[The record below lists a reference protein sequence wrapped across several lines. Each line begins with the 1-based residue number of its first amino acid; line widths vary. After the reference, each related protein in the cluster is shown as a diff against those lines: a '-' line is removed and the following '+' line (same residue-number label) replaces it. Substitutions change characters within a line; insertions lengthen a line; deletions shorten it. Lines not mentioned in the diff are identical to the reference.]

1 MKNLTIFINERLK
14 LNNDTKIEKKPFGE
28 EKLNEV
34 TEKFI
39 EYVNKYTKTV
49 KLSLGS
55 IVSITIGFKSWD
67 PLGYLMF
74 YFDTKDK
81 HDILKEELRNTVIA
95 KNHLVGSID
104 SLKINDRFKRKIF
117 NENKKISGI
126 SLRLNALGFDNEY
139 LDEFKDDKEL
149 NTIGAIISENYR

>member
-1 MKNLTIFINERLK
+1 MKTLTIFINERLK
-14 LNNDTKIEKKPFGE
+14 LNNDTKIEKKPFRE

-49 KLSLGS
+49 KLSLSS

-67 PLGYLMF
+67 PRGYLMF
-74 YFDTKDK
+74 YFDTKNK
-81 HDILKEELRNTVIA
+81 HEVLKEELRTTPITTN
-95 KNHLVGSID
+95 NLVGSID

-117 NENKKISGI
+117 NESKKISGI
-126 SLRLNALGFDNEY
+126 SLRLKDLDFDNNY

-149 NTIGAIISENYR
+149 TTIGAIISENYR